1 MKKIL
6 KNILIFFVITL
17 ISEVQANNF
26 EKIRLNDEAIQE
38 LNNYQ
43 VGYRSNLA
51 PLETNNESTT
61 NIKIPVAKLKPKI
74 GILNTELIYQPWDK
88 TYQIGGSLDLMEI
101 SKRHKQ
107 EQRLSKECGFDLS
120 RCQEFTTPSIEE
132 NAKTIVTDVFS
143 RVKETTREVYRVT
156 KNQFSVCNEN
166 NICY

>member
-26 EKIRLNDEAIQE
+26 EKIRLNDEYIQE
-38 LNNYQ
+38 FKDYQ
-43 VGYRSNLA
+43 IGYRSNLA
-51 PLETNNESTT
+51 PLETHNESST
-61 NIKIPVAKLKPKI
+61 IKIPVAKIKPKI
-74 GILNTELIYQPWDK
+74 GVLNTELIYQPWDK

-101 SKRHKQ
+101 TKKYKQ

-120 RCQEFTTPSIEE
+120 KCPELTTPSVEAD
-132 NAKTIVTDVFS
+132 AKTIVTDVFS
-143 RVKETTREVYRVT
+143 RVKETTREVYKVT
-156 KNQFSVCNEN
+156 KDQFSVCNEN

>member
-26 EKIRLNDEAIQE
+26 EKIRLNDEYIQE
-38 LNNYQ
+38 FKDYQ
-43 VGYRSNLA
+43 IGYRSNLA
-51 PLETNNESTT
+51 PLETHNESST
-61 NIKIPVAKLKPKI
+61 IKIPVAKIKPKI
-74 GILNTELIYQPWDK
+74 GVLNTELIYQPWDK

-101 SKRHKQ
+101 TKKYKQ
-107 EQRLSKECGFDLS
+107 EQRLSKECDFDLS
-120 RCQEFTTPSIEE
+120 RCPEFTTPSIEE
-132 NAKTIVTDVFS
+132 NAKTVVIDVFS

-156 KNQFSVCNEN
+156 KDQFSVCNEN

>member
-26 EKIRLNDEAIQE
+26 EKIRLNDKYIQE
-38 LNNYQ
+38 FKDYQ
-43 VGYRSNLA
+43 IGYRSNLA
-51 PLETNNESTT
+51 PLETHNESST
-61 NIKIPVAKLKPKI
+61 IKIPVAKIKPKI
-74 GILNTELIYQPWDK
+74 GVLNTELIYQPWDK

-101 SKRHKQ
+101 TKKYKQ

-120 RCQEFTTPSIEE
+120 KCPELTTPSIEE
-132 NAKTIVTDVFS
+132 NAKTVVIDVFS

-156 KNQFSVCNEN
+156 KDQFSVCNEN

>member
-26 EKIRLNDEAIQE
+26 EKIRLNDEYIQE
-38 LNNYQ
+38 FKDYQ
-43 VGYRSNLA
+43 IGYRSNLA
-51 PLETNNESTT
+51 PLETHNESST
-61 NIKIPVAKLKPKI
+61 IKIPVAKIKPKI
-74 GILNTELIYQPWDK
+74 GVLNTELIYQPWDK

-101 SKRHKQ
+101 TKKYKQ

-120 RCQEFTTPSIEE
+120 KCPELTTPSVEAD
-132 NAKTIVTDVFS
+132 AKTIVTNVFS
-143 RVKETTREVYRVT
+143 RVKETTREVYKVT
-156 KNQFSVCNEN
+156 KDQFSVCDEN